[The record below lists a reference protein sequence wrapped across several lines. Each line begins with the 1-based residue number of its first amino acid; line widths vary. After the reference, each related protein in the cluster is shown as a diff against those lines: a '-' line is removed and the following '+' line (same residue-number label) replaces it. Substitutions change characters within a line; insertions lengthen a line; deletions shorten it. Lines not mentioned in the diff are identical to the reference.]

1 MSHQKQ
7 EQFGWGFSSVTDWH
21 DAVDQCLETA
31 TRGRSRANLGFVYV
45 TSEHVAAL
53 GGIVD
58 YLKVA
63 SGIDHWVG
71 TSGIGIV
78 ACDKECYDSPGIA
91 ILTGAFPTDGFRIL
105 STVVDAVSEC
115 SEDVQTWFGNNF
127 STVGIV
133 HADPHNPHLQ
143 QLIPDLSDA
152 LGGGFLL
159 GGLTSTSGE
168 EHRQISDGLTTGGI
182 SGVLFSEKVS
192 IASGLSQGCSPLGP
206 NRTITEC
213 DRNLISRIDDRPAL
227 AVLKEDIGEPFSS
240 NLNRIGGHI
249 FVGLSVTGSDTG
261 DYVVRNLIG
270 IDVEQEIL
278 AIGDHVAPG
287 EVIVFCKRDAE
298 TARSDLIR
306 MTKDVR
312 RRVGNKAPKGGLY
325 FSCLGRGRHTFGPN
339 SGEMRILSQ
348 ELGDVPLV
356 GFFANGEISHNR
368 LYGYTGVLSLFY

>member
-31 TRGRSRANLGFVYV
+31 TQGRSRANLGFVYV

-168 EHRQISDGLTTGGI
+168 EHRQISDSLTTGGI

-192 IASGLSQGCSPLGP
+192 IASGLSQG
-206 NRTITEC
+206 
-213 DRNLISRIDDRPAL
+213 
-227 AVLKEDIGEPFSS
+227 
-240 NLNRIGGHI
+240 
-249 FVGLSVTGSDTG
+249 
-261 DYVVRNLIG
+261 
-270 IDVEQEIL
+270 
-278 AIGDHVAPG
+278 
-287 EVIVFCKRDAE
+287 
-298 TARSDLIR
+298 
-306 MTKDVR
+306 
-312 RRVGNKAPKGGLY
+312 
-325 FSCLGRGRHTFGPN
+325 
-339 SGEMRILSQ
+339 
-348 ELGDVPLV
+348 
-356 GFFANGEISHNR
+356 
-368 LYGYTGVLSLFY
+368 LSLIHI

>member
-1 MSHQKQ
+1 MSDQVQ

-21 DAVDQCLETA
+21 DAIDACLET
-31 TRGRSRANLGFVYV
+31 TTLGQPHANLGFVYV
-45 TSEHVAAL
+45 TSEHVPAL
-53 GGIVD
+53 EAIID
-58 YLKVA
+58 YLKVH

-78 ACDKECYDSPGIA
+78 ACETECYDSPGIA
-91 ILTGAFPTDGFRIL
+91 ILTGAFPADGFRVL
-105 STVVDAVSEC
+105 STMVDAASEC
-115 SEDVQTWFGNNF
+115 SKDVQTWLANNF

-143 QLIPDLSDA
+143 QLIPGLSEI

-168 EHRQISDGLTTGGI
+168 EHQQVADGVTSGGI

-213 DRNLISRIDDRPAL
+213 DRNLIVRIDDRPAL
-227 AVLKEDIGEPFSS
+227 TVFKEDIGEPFSS
-240 NLNRIGGHI
+240 DLNRVGGQI

-270 IDVEQEIL
+270 IDVEQEVL
-278 AIGDHVAPG
+278 AIGEHISPG
-287 EVIVFCKRDAE
+287 EVIVFCKRDSE
-298 TARSDLIR
+298 TARKDLVR
-306 MTKDVR
+306 MAKDVR
-312 RRVGNKAPKGGLY
+312 SPKG
-325 FSCLGRGRHTFGPN
+325 H
-339 SGEMRILSQ
+339 
-348 ELGDVPLV
+348 V
-356 GFFANGEISHNR
+356 GGKVWVGGKGAFLIDANGD
-368 LYGYTGVLSLFY
+368 

>member
-1 MSHQKQ
+1 
-7 EQFGWGFSSVTDWH
+7 
-21 DAVDQCLETA
+21 
-31 TRGRSRANLGFVYV
+31 
-45 TSEHVAAL
+45 
-53 GGIVD
+53 
-58 YLKVA
+58 
-63 SGIDHWVG
+63 
-71 TSGIGIV
+71 
-78 ACDKECYDSPGIA
+78 
-91 ILTGAFPTDGFRIL
+91 
-105 STVVDAVSEC
+105 
-115 SEDVQTWFGNNF
+115 VQTWFASNF

-133 HADPHNPHLQ
+133 HADPRNSHLQ
-143 QLIPDLSDA
+143 QLIPGLSEI

-168 EHRQISDGLTTGGI
+168 EHQQVADGLTNGGI

-213 DRNLISRIDDRPAL
+213 DRNLIVRIDDRPAL
-227 AVLKEDIGEPFSS
+227 TVFKEDIGEPFSS
-240 NLNRIGGHI
+240 NLNRVGGHI

-270 IDVEQEIL
+270 IDVEQQVL
-278 AIGDHVAPG
+278 AIGDHVSPG

-298 TARSDLIR
+298 TARKDLVR
-306 MTKDVR
+306 MAKDVR
-312 RRVGNKAPKGGLY
+312 RRVGNKTPKGGLY

-339 SGEMRILSQ
+339 SGEMKILSQ

>member
-1 MSHQKQ
+1 MINQIQ
-7 EQFGWGFSSVTDWH
+7 EQFGWGFSSLADWH
-21 DAVDQCLETA
+21 DAIDACLENTA
-31 TRGRSRANLGFVYV
+31 RGQPPANLGFIYV

-53 GGIVD
+53 GAIVD
-58 YLKVA
+58 YLQA
-63 SGIDHWVG
+63 HSGIDHWVG

-78 ACDKECYDSPGIA
+78 ACDMECYDSPGIA
-91 ILTGAFPTDGFRIL
+91 MLTGAFPTDEFRIL
-105 STVVDAVSEC
+105 PTVVDTASEC
-115 SEDVQTWFGNNF
+115 SEEVQTWFGSNF

-133 HADPHNPHLQ
+133 HADPHNPQLQ
-143 QLIPDLSDA
+143 QLIPSLSEI

-168 EHRQISDGLTTGGI
+168 EHKQVADGLTNGGI

-213 DRNLISRIDDRPAL
+213 DRNLIVRIDDRPAL
-227 AVLKEDIGEPFSS
+227 AVFKEDIGEPFSS
-240 NLNRIGGHI
+240 NLNRVGGHI

-261 DYVVRNLIG
+261 DYVIRNLIG
-270 IDVEQEIL
+270 IDVEQEVL
-278 AIGDHVAPG
+278 AIGDHLSPG

-298 TARSDLIR
+298 TARKDLLR
-306 MTKDVR
+306 MAKDVR
-312 RRVGNKAPKGGLY
+312 RRVGNKKPKGGLY
-325 FSCLGRGRHTFGPN
+325 FSCLGRGRNTFGAN
-339 SGEMRILSQ
+339 SGEMEILSK
-348 ELGDVPLV
+348 ELKDVPLV